1 MTHEMKL
8 LREMLDAEH
17 IEWHDASS
25 EGMLTIHRTHFDHR
39 GYKWSV
45 IHGFGTYGGP
55 SYLYDDKGLLELM
68 SDAVDNGEPIG
79 FLTAQE
85 VMEYV
90 KGVRNE

>member
-1 MTHEMKL
+1 M
-8 LREMLDAEH
+8 
-17 IEWHDASS
+17 
-25 EGMLTIHRTHFDHR
+25 
-39 GYKWSV
+39 
-45 IHGFGTYGGP
+45 
-55 SYLYDDKGLLELM
+55 KGLLELM